1 MRLSE
6 IKGEDALDVIA
17 EILEPAA
24 TILADAEVKAV
35 IDARKP
41 YIIIAKTILSR
52 QKKAILEVLAVLN
65 RKDPKEFKPS
75 LIELPI
81 MLIHLLEDIAENQEL
96 MSLFQSQNPM
106 MGSVSSGSVTENTKE
121 TEGI

>member
-17 EILEPAA
+17 EILDPAA

-35 IDARKP
+35 IESRKP

-106 MGSVSSGSVTENTKE
+106 MESVSSGSVTENTKE

>member
-6 IKGEDALDVIA
+6 IYGEDAIDVIA

-35 IDARKP
+35 IESRKP
-41 YIIIAKTILSR
+41 YIIVAKTILSR

-96 MSLFQSQNPM
+96 MSLFQSRNPM

-121 TEGI
+121 TEGM

>member
-17 EILEPAA
+17 EILDPAA
-24 TILADAEVKAV
+24 TLLADAEVQAV
-35 IDARKP
+35 IESRKP

-52 QKKAILEVLAVLN
+52 QKKAILEILAILD
-65 RKDPKEFKPS
+65 RKDPKEYKPS
-75 LIELPI
+75 LIELPVK
-81 MLIHLLEDIAENQEL
+81 LIQLLEDILENEEL
-96 MSLFQSQNPM
+96 MSLFHSQNPM
-106 MGSVSSGSVTENTKE
+106 MGSVSSGSVMENTKE